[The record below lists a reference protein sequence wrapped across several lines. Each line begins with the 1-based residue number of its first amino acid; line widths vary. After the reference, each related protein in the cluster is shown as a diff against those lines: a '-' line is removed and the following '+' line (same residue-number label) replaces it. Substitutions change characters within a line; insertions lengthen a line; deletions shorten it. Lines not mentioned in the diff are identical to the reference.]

1 MEIEN
6 SAVLSF
12 IWLGKLAPLRLQG
25 NSKLMRLLS
34 TKQIRKTPNKTKRSP
49 HNVVPSEQQLGV
61 LDMLLL

>member
-34 TKQIRKTPNKTKRSP
+34 TKQIRKTPKKTKRSP
-49 HNVVPSEQQLGV
+49 HNVVPSQQQLEF
-61 LDMLLL
+61 